1 MRVWLTMLCGLVLP
15 SVVWADASWI
25 SEAPKR
31 GGMAIVG
38 ASPADIVVSATDAPV
53 VGIAAEDLS
62 EDIARVTGQKPSVS
76 GSGSATQQIWI
87 GTQGVNPLIEEL
99 IKRRKIN
106 VSALNDCWEC
116 YAVISVQKPI
126 QGVDAA
132 LVIVGSDR
140 RGTAYGVYALSEAIG
155 VSPWYWWA
163 DVAPQK
169 KAALYTG
176 QVKYL
181 SEGPSVKY
189 RGLFINDEDWGLFP
203 WAANTFDPETGNIG
217 PKTYEKV
224 FELLLRLKA
233 NTLWPAMHKVSTPFN
248 ADPENAKL
256 ADRYAIVMGSSHA
269 EPMLRNNVG
278 EWKEA
283 GSQFNYVINAEGV
296 KSYWRERLKTNHAYE
311 SHYSLGMR
319 GIHDSGIV
327 GVDTVE
333 ERRDL
338 LDRIITD
345 QRQMLREEVGDPEG
359 LPQMFVPY
367 KEVLEIY
374 RAGLKVPEDVTLVWP
389 NDNFGYIRQFPNADE
404 RKRSGG
410 SGVYYHLSYLGAP
423 MAYLWL
429 STTPPALIGAELTRA
444 YDNGIDRF
452 WMINAG
458 DIKPAEVNLSYVFDL
473 AWDVDG
479 VRKLSQ
485 REYLNQF
492 AAKTFGATQSEA
504 IGGVL
509 DQYYRL
515 NYVRKPEHLQYH
527 LPTARRGRSGL
538 PIYEV
543 LPRLGAFKAMTN
555 DLEGVKAAVPE
566 AQRDGFFQLV
576 EYPVKASA
584 LANERFFALESFA
597 GSYENNPER
606 GMIHAYKAR
615 AADAALKDLTRA
627 YGEDIAGGK
636 WRGFINE
643 EPADNLW
650 LSYRLAAPMLPA
662 EGMAKD
668 GELPMV
674 KIHDPVIRLEATANK
689 DWAFVQGLGRGEGS
703 VRALKA
709 GAQNRV
715 TADVPEAGKWTVTAH
730 IIPIYPTDGATAWTL
745 NLVVNGQTKTLTFDR
760 ADQNAYW
767 AQGVLNNRL
776 SESVTLD
783 LPAGTQTV
791 SIISPQADLI
801 LDGIDIQPAK

>member
-1 MRVWLTMLCGLVLP
+1 MRVWVTMLCGLMLP
-15 SVVWADASWI
+15 SVALAESAWI

-31 GGMAIVG
+31 GGVALV
-38 ASPADIVVSATDAPV
+38 AERPADIVISPTDAPV

-62 EDIARVTGQKPSVS
+62 EDIERVTGQKPVVS
-76 GSGSATQQIWI
+76 QTATAAQQIWI
-87 GTQGVNPLIEEL
+87 GTKGAHPLIDDL

-106 VSALNDCWEC
+106 VAALEGCWEC
-116 YAVISVQKPI
+116 YAVISVPKPVK
-126 QGVDAA
+126 GVEAA

-140 RGTAYGVYALSEAIG
+140 RGTAYGVYSLSQSIG

-176 QVKYL
+176 TVNYL
-181 SEGPSVKY
+181 SKGPSVKY

-233 NTLWPAMHKVSTPFN
+233 NTLWPAMHKVSQPFN

-283 GSQFNYVINAEGV
+283 GDRFNYVTNAEGV
-296 KSYWRERLKTNHAYE
+296 KAYWRERVQTNHAYE
-311 SHYSLGMR
+311 SLYVLGMR

-327 GVDTVE
+327 GVSTLEDKVA
-333 ERRDL
+333 L

-345 QRQMLREEVGDPEG
+345 QRQMLREEVGNPET

-367 KEVLEIY
+367 KEVLDIY

-389 NDNFGYIRQFPNADE
+389 NDNFGYIRQFPNAGE
-404 RKRSGG
+404 RQRSGG

-429 STTPPALIGAELTRA
+429 STTPPSLIGEELTRA
-444 YDNGIDRF
+444 YDNGINRF

-458 DIKPAEVNLSYVFDL
+458 DIKPAEINLSYVFDL

-485 REYLNQF
+485 RDYLNRF
-492 AAKTFGATQSEA
+492 AAKTFGAEQAEA

-515 NYVRKPEHLQYH
+515 NFERRPEHLQYH
-527 LPTARRGRSGL
+527 LPTARRARSGL
-538 PIYEV
+538 PVYEV
-543 LPRLGAFKAMTN
+543 QPRLGRFRLMTA
-555 DLEGVKAAVPE
+555 DLDQVKAALPE
-566 AQRDGFFQLV
+566 AQKTGFFELV
-576 EYPVKASA
+576 EYPVRASA
-584 LANERFFALESFA
+584 LANERFFALESF
-597 GSYENNPER
+597 GDTYEAHPQL
-606 GMIHAYKAR
+606 GMAYGHKAR
-615 AADAALKDLTRA
+615 TADAALKDLTRA
-627 YGEDIAGGK
+627 YGEDMAGGK

-650 LSYRLAAPMLPA
+650 LTYRLAAPILPA
-662 EGMAKD
+662 EGQTRA
-668 GELPMV
+668 GELPLLNI
-674 KIHDPVIRLEATANK
+674 KDPVLRLEGTANR
-689 DWAFVQGLGRGEGS
+689 DWAFIQGLGRGEGS
-703 VRALKA
+703 LRALRA
-709 GAQNRV
+709 DAQTTV
-715 TADVPEAGKWTVTAH
+715 TADLPEAGQWQITAH
-730 IIPIYPTDGATAWTL
+730 ILPTYPTDGAKAWTL
-745 NLVVNGQTKTLTFDR
+745 TLRVNGQAQTLSFDR

-767 AQGVLNNRL
+767 TQGVLNNRL
-776 SESVTLD
+776 SESVTLA

-791 SIISPQADLI
+791 SVISPQPDLI

>member
-1 MRVWLTMLCGLVLP
+1 MRVWLGMLCGLILP
-15 SVVWADASWI
+15 SAVMADTAWI
-25 SEAPKR
+25 SESPKR
-31 GGMAIVG
+31 GGVAV
-38 ASPADIVVSATDAPV
+38 SVADIVVADTDAPV
-53 VGIAAEDLS
+53 VGIAAQDLS
-62 EDIARVTGQKPSVS
+62 EDIGRVTGKPTQVTATST
-76 GSGSATQQIWI
+76 ATQQIWVGTI
-87 GTQGVNPLIEEL
+87 GANPLIEDL

-106 VSALNDCWEC
+106 VSALKDCWEC
-116 YAVISVQKPI
+116 YAVISVQKPV

-176 QVKYL
+176 VVNHVSK
-181 SEGPSVKY
+181 GPSVKY
-189 RGLFINDEDWGLFP
+189 RGIFINDEDWGLFP

-345 QRQMLREEVGDPEG
+345 QRQMLREEVGAPES

-429 STTPPALIGAELTRA
+429 STTPPALIGEELTRA
-444 YDNGIDRF
+444 YDNGVTRF
-452 WMINAG
+452 WMVNAG
-458 DIKPAEVNLSYVFDL
+458 DIKPAEVNLSYIFDL
-473 AWDVDG
+473 AWDVNG

-485 REYLNQF
+485 REYLNHF
-492 AAKTFGATQSEA
+492 AAKTFGAGQAEA

-515 NYVRKPEHLQYH
+515 NYERKPEHLQYH

-538 PIYEV
+538 PVYEV
-543 LPRLGAFKAMTN
+543 LPRLGRFKAMTN
-555 DLEGVKAAVPE
+555 DLEGIKAGVPE

-597 GSYENNPER
+597 GTYENNPDR

-650 LSYRLAAPMLPA
+650 LSYRLSAPMLPA

-674 KIHDPVIRLEATANK
+674 KIHDPVIRLEAAANK

-709 GAQNRV
+709 GARNSV
-715 TADVPEAGKWTVTAH
+715 TADLPAGGQWTLTAH

-745 NLVVNGQTKTLTFDR
+745 EVVINGQTQKLTFDR

-776 SESVTLD
+776 SESVTLE
-783 LPAGTQTV
+783 LPAGAHRV
-791 SIISPQADLI
+791 SVISPQADLI
-801 LDGIDIQPAK
+801 LDGIDLQPAK